1 MSTNLPAICG
11 FFNSH
16 FFHLFI
22 LSSRRL
28 YFFPLP
34 KFETSLL
41 HFKSR
46 RPRFHKDQVVIFG
59 RFPSEKKSDCQSS
72 WKLFFYPRKLP
83 NTLYVHVPFALNS
96 QRSKHS
102 QQNVAFSPQGF
113 PFFECV
119 EPSKVLGQCALF
131 LFLSFHRERT
141 SEKFATKMMD
151 EDGASLVTSS
161 VKNFTF
167 LPTKTRE
174 NKIFTEVLLANF

>member
-1 MSTNLPAICG
+1 MSNLRAICG
-11 FFNSH
+11 FFSI
-16 FFHLFI
+16 HLFI
-22 LSSRRL
+22 LSSGKL
-28 YFFPLP
+28 FFHCQ
-34 KFETSLL
+34 SLKRVV
-41 HFKSR
+41 FRESCQ
-46 RPRFHKDQVVIFG
+46 RPRFLKDQVVIFG

-151 EDGASLVTSS
+151 EDRVSLVTSS
-161 VKNFTF
+161 FKNFTF